1 MNPTL
6 FGRWALGA
14 LAASLLA
21 GTGVP
26 ALAADE
32 TGAWLVRMS
41 QATRTA
47 NYEGVVVYR
56 GDDVLETFRV
66 THRYVDGSE
75 RERVQSMTGEVREV
89 LKQNDKLTCL
99 LPKDRRLTATRPS
112 TPKGLFQA
120 LSPERLRQIATV
132 YDLRQMG
139 EARVAGR
146 RCRGFA
152 IAPRDEFRYGYELW
166 ADSDT
171 GLPLKLSL
179 VAPDG
184 RLLEQMF
191 FTEVRYP
198 DSIPDSA
205 FDAAVSDDQVRE
217 STVAA
222 VDAIAAAHERE
233 PMEDEHLAVAT
244 ESVEAAEP
252 SFSQLPP
259 GFRLVRREI
268 RASPAGVREHL
279 VLSDGLSAISV
290 YRIKR
295 RQDSDAASTQ
305 RLDQMGPLNA
315 YSRTVG
321 ATRIMV
327 LGEAPRRTI
336 RMIGDSFEP
345 QSLDAEL
352 PALPARETTGTPVA
366 DDARR

>member
-1 MNPTL
+1 M
-6 FGRWALGA
+6 AGA
-14 LAASLLA
+14 
-21 GTGVP
+21 GVP
-26 ALAADE
+26 ALASSDE

-41 QATRTA
+41 QATRMA

-56 GDDVLETFRV
+56 GEDVLETFRV
-66 THRYVDGSE
+66 THRFVDGSE

-99 LPKDRRLTATRPS
+99 LPKDRRMTATRPS

-139 EARVAGR
+139 EGRVAGR
-146 RCRGFA
+146 HCRGFA

-198 DSIPDSA
+198 DSIPDAAFESA
-205 FDAAVSDDQVRE
+205 VPDDQVRE

-233 PMEDEHLAVAT
+233 PMQDEHLAVAT
-244 ESVEAAEP
+244 ESVREDAERG
-252 SFSQLPP
+252 FGQLPP
-259 GFRLVRREI
+259 GFRLVRREVH
-268 RASPAGVREHL
+268 ASAAGLREHL

-295 RQDSDAASTQ
+295 REGADAAPSQ

-315 YSRTVG
+315 YSRTLG

-345 QSLDAEL
+345 QEL
-352 PALPARETTGTPVA
+352 ESAGPAPLLQKAAGTPLA
-366 DDARR
+366 DDAAR